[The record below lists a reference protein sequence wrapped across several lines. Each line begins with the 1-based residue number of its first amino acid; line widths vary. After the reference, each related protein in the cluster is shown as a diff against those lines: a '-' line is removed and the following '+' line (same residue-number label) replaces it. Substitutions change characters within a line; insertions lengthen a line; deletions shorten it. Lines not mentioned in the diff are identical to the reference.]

1 MKLEN
6 TKLGIIALML
16 AMLTVFGVTP
26 VSGAF
31 EVNDEMDVFELAT
44 AYHESVNE
52 LFNAKAKKLITEDET
67 ANKESLD
74 EEECLKTDNNV
85 STFCVAVQAIDLYE
99 QYKDELYKRW
109 DPTQKDIENSESL
122 TDALSNTSSKR
133 DFIKEQVAK
142 SKVALDMTLSAYN
155 ELRWSFEL
163 HKQYKQVIKDLL
175 KYRDKL
181 ADVRQYVE
189 QYPARFADAT
199 TPYCQ

>member
-1 MKLEN
+1 
-6 TKLGIIALML
+6 ML